1 MVLVTAALMLV
12 PRFWVGLTR
21 ISLRLAATYA
31 GLGVV
36 VAMHWLTFY
45 GAIKLSNAS
54 VAATCIALAPLLVA
68 FVEPALAGGQFEM
81 RQALFGLVVIPGVA
95 LVVGGVPAEMRLGI
109 LAGIV
114 SAVLVAVFG
123 TLNKRYILHSDAL
136 TITGLEMTAG
146 ALCLTVLL
154 PFLERPQ
161 AFAFPGRQDAVLL
174 FILATVCTLL
184 PFALSLVALRHLSA
198 FTTALA
204 TNMEPIYAI
213 FLAIIFFGEQR
224 QLDAMFYCG
233 VAIILTAVFGHSA
246 LSWKR

>member
-1 MVLVTAALMLV
+1 MA
-12 PRFWVGLTR
+12 
-21 ISLRLAATYA
+21 
-31 GLGVV
+31 
-36 VAMHWLTFY
+36 
-45 GAIKLSNAS
+45 
-54 VAATCIALAPLLVA
+54 
-68 FVEPALAGGQFEM
+68 
-81 RQALFGLVVIPGVA
+81 
-95 LVVGGVPAEMRLGI
+95 
-109 LAGIV
+109 
-114 SAVLVAVFG
+114 
-123 TLNKRYILHSDAL
+123 
-136 TITGLEMTAG
+136 AG

-154 PFLERPQ
+154 PFVEMPR
-161 AFAFPGRQDAVLL
+161 AFALPGPRDAVLL

-224 QLDAMFYCG
+224 QLDVMFYCG